1 MKNIGKC
8 KKWRILAYISV
19 LGMLFACADQML
31 LDNENPAVRQA
42 KNKNQELTV
51 SVAKQWFES
60 NYTPVVPTRSVD
72 GTERLQKPYWE
83 KAKEH
88 NRKRYEVVETP
99 ILSQGVHVVM
109 DRETATYWESGMKSD
124 FIRNTIRMV
133 VLRDKKKGTTR
144 SFIMTFVGTLE
155 YLKKTRTIGKNSYL
169 YRQPDFS
176 GSVLFHELDGT
187 FMNGWRYSEGKIV
200 ATLSAISNDEQTMDT
215 LGVQTRAEVEVC
227 YESCFPV
234 FEDDCTYS
242 YVETGDLESGIV
254 LEIEEN
260 CIPKYKGDDCVTDC
274 YWEDDGSDDE
284 EEDDWW
290 KDYPSGGAIIPP
302 NTGNNNNNTNS
313 SPKAKNIF
321 RNSNM
326 TETNWA
332 ALERMLDKI
341 MADCMG
347 EALYYGLAEL
357 LGDQM
362 LSIQFNN
369 GTGGSFGP
377 QGESVGISLG
387 GQMESNQ
394 LFHEMMHAYR
404 AYQETLSSYNDSM
417 LNGEIEAWYAQY
429 LYTSRLPEYP
439 GSKWEKRD
447 NTDPRRRKIK
457 DIAQIIDDKGNLH
470 PGKSSWDLSL
480 VIENEIV
487 PTFHQNHYSAD
498 KYPFDY
504 DRPGLENFTNLRK
517 LTINCL

>member
-51 SVAKQWFES
+51 SVARQWFES
-60 NYTPVVPTRSVD
+60 KYTPVVPTRSVD

-109 DRETATYWESGMKSD
+109 DRETAAYWESGMKSD

-200 ATLSAISNDEQTMDT
+200 ATLSAISNDEQQAMDT

-260 CIPKYKGDDCVTDC
+260 CVPKYKGDDCVKDC

-302 NTGNNNNNTNS
+302 NTGNNNTNT

-347 EALYYGLAEL
+347 EALYNGLANF
-357 LGDQM
+357 LGGQT
-362 LSIQFNN
+362 LSIQIND

-404 AYQETLSSYNDSM
+404 TYQETLSSYNDSM
-417 LNGEIEAWYAQY
+417 FNGEIEAWYAQY

-439 GSKWEKRD
+439 GSKWEERD
-447 NTDPRRRKIK
+447 NTDSRRIAIK
-457 DIAQIIDDKGNLH
+457 NLTRYIDHKGNMLS
-470 PGKSSWDLSL
+470 GKSIVDL
-480 VIENEIV
+480 EDEIMNIVV
-487 PTFHQNHYSAD
+487 PTFHQDEYTAD

-504 DRPGLENFTNLRK
+504 DRPGLENFTNLK
-517 LTINCL
+517 KITLNCL

>member
-1 MKNIGKC
+1 M
-8 KKWRILAYISV
+8 
-19 LGMLFACADQML
+19 
-31 LDNENPAVRQA
+31 
-42 KNKNQELTV
+42 
-51 SVAKQWFES
+51 
-60 NYTPVVPTRSVD
+60 
-72 GTERLQKPYWE
+72 
-83 KAKEH
+83 
-88 NRKRYEVVETP
+88 
-99 ILSQGVHVVM
+99 
-109 DRETATYWESGMKSD
+109 
-124 FIRNTIRMV
+124 
-133 VLRDKKKGTTR
+133 
-144 SFIMTFVGTLE
+144 
-155 YLKKTRTIGKNSYL
+155 
-169 YRQPDFS
+169 
-176 GSVLFHELDGT
+176 
-187 FMNGWRYSEGKIV
+187 
-200 ATLSAISNDEQTMDT
+200 
-215 LGVQTRAEVEVC
+215 
-227 YESCFPV
+227 
-234 FEDDCTYS
+234 
-242 YVETGDLESGIV
+242 
-254 LEIEEN
+254 
-260 CIPKYKGDDCVTDC
+260 TDC

-284 EEDDWW
+284 EEDDGW

-357 LGDQM
+357 LGDQT

>member
-51 SVAKQWFES
+51 SVARQWFES
-60 NYTPVVPTRSVD
+60 KYTPVVPTRSVD

-109 DRETATYWESGMKSD
+109 DRETAAYWESGMKSD

-200 ATLSAISNDEQTMDT
+200 ATLSAISNDEQQAMDT

-260 CIPKYKGDDCVTDC
+260 CVPKYKGDDCVKDC

-302 NTGNNNNNTNS
+302 NTGNNNTNT

-347 EALYYGLAEL
+347 EALYNGLANF
-357 LGDQM
+357 LGGQT
-362 LSIQFNN
+362 LSIQIND

-404 AYQETLSSYNDSM
+404 TYQETLSSYNDSM

-439 GSKWEKRD
+439 GSKWEERD
-447 NTDPRRRKIK
+447 NTDSRRIAIK
-457 DIAQIIDDKGNLH
+457 NLTRYIDHKGNMLS
-470 PGKSSWDLSL
+470 GKSIVDL
-480 VIENEIV
+480 EDEIMNIVV
-487 PTFHQNHYSAD
+487 PTFHQVDYTAD

-504 DRPGLENFTNLRK
+504 DRPGLENFTNLK
-517 LTINCL
+517 KITLNCL